1 MLRKGMIFKGKEELR
16 ELRVL
21 SINNSLALIYL
32 VWGDLSWNRLCLPI
46 KVVTNTIKF
55 RGLQLVNQDE
65 GWD

>member
-1 MLRKGMIFKGKEELR
+1 MLRKGMVFRGKEELR
-16 ELRVL
+16 ELKVL
-21 SINNSLALIYL
+21 SIDNSLALIYL
-32 VWGDLSWNRLCLPI
+32 VWDDLSWNRVCLPI